1 MIRTVL
7 TFALTCCFVTNVW
20 AQLDEYCTVRYEGG
34 VTIQSPEQSYG
45 NTSVVVQPTV
55 LPAIQ
60 RTASTAIYEGPVVL
74 RHGTVDLRFYLRDG
88 PGPGCE
94 YMGST
99 SEDGRGMMRVEVD
112 ANGSAPV
119 ITVRLTA
126 DTKPREGL
134 IRKCSGELG
143 TTWYEHW
150 FYQYKASYGNGQDT
164 FRYSEFTPQGEWYH
178 RKEDMRTQYHDGTTI
193 WTVSSETT
201 VDVRIGASPR
211 IVLSPSRTIPLIPG
225 VAIPTTWRATLLYGH
240 DTTAIRSAVLIVRDK
255 QYPMTA
261 DDPQSFSIEDVDVAG
276 EATWQDTAVPVSV
289 RAEMNDSSI
298 LDDSYWISF
307 VRKPVW
313 LADDAVITRGDTESP
328 SYIRYDVERGIR
340 GGATSLAM
348 RKKTVAF
355 YDRGDVQPVLGA
367 ACGFGGDVMTGATS
381 GSFHNENGW
390 NGIGGQKEGIFTISM
405 NLPDRVEFH
414 VPVTT
419 LFRMEDRKLD
429 LSYFVDPSEG
439 TKATATVPRSLA
451 SLFGSLLD
459 SIEPMVTPAEMGMM
473 NDANID
479 TKYDATLRMM
489 AYFGR
494 TAIDTISPGDASTI
508 DLDYSLKANG
518 SIDVNDYVTVHAMT
532 GAAVRWAGIFGTDS
546 IRMDEVEGGS
556 DRSLI
561 VDVLG
566 ELTTVATESA
576 HVMAGLTPIV
586 QRPVRD
592 VMPAMLL
599 SENERL
605 MVAFRQRGSARP
617 VVSTA
622 PIGTRALTWAG
633 REEGSGKSVV
643 STAILTKSSSRIK
656 LLDIPST
663 AFVHRPSAAF
673 DGENRLMVVWESAPT
688 VPVSPKLADVKAF
701 LPSIGLRWA
710 VIDAEKQIIV
720 DSGAIDASSAVQPRL
735 HADADG
741 SVHAFWKTTGTT
753 SAIMHAVWNGSTW
766 STPRSVVTGV
776 ASLTSWNAAVKSAEQ
791 GIVAWI
797 ADGIAFSSVPNSGT
811 WSPGLNHGPA
821 RNVVPLLTE
830 DGRRNVVL
838 SASGRVIVADHDQPA
853 SMRQFGNDEL
863 GSAFV
868 HAQAQMN
875 GDVLMLGAMRGDG
888 FVVARHE
895 ETPST
900 TLILSDLLPP
910 VESYVRWGSIR
921 WADDGTIDYGMAT
934 VIDNTVAGDEAMILL
949 GRAYIGNTT
958 GVTDAGTRA
967 TSGGYDVRPG
977 HRLTFVRTAGTYEWY
992 DVMGRSAHR
1001 MDVADGTRAVCPGLT
1016 PGVYLVRGPG
1026 YNGSVLV
1033 R

>member
-1 MIRTVL
+1 MIKTLMTLV
-7 TFALTCCFVTNVW
+7 AVCCLVVG
-20 AQLDEYCTVRYEGG
+20 AHAEMDSVCTVRYEGG
-34 VTIQSPEQSYG
+34 VTIQLPEQNYG

-55 LPAIQ
+55 LPAIH

-74 RHGTVDLRFYLRDG
+74 RHGAVDLRFYLRDG

-99 SEDGRGMMRVEVD
+99 SEDGQGTMRVEVD
-112 ANGSAPV
+112 ASGSTPV

-134 IRKCSGELG
+134 IKKCSGELG

-164 FRYSEFTPQGEWYH
+164 FRYSEFTPQSDSYR

-193 WTVSSETT
+193 WTVTSETT
-201 VDVRIGASPR
+201 VDIRIGASPR
-211 IVLSPSRTIPLIPG
+211 IVLSPSWTIPLIPG

-261 DDPQSFSIEDVDVAG
+261 EGPQSFSIEDVDVAG

-298 LDDSYWISF
+298 LDDNYWIPF

-328 SYIRYDVERGIR
+328 SYIRYDVERGIL

-348 RKKTVAF
+348 MKKTVAF
-355 YDRGDVQPVLGA
+355 YDRGNVQPVLGA
-367 ACGFGGDVMTGATS
+367 ACGFGGDVMTGSTV
-381 GSFHNENGW
+381 GSFHNENEW
-390 NGIGGQKEGIFTISM
+390 NGIGGSKDGIFTIPM
-405 NLPDRVEFH
+405 NLPDRVDFH
-414 VPVTT
+414 MPIVT
-419 LFRMEDRKLD
+419 LFRMDGKALD
-429 LSYFVDPSEG
+429 IAYYADPSEG
-439 TKATATVPRSLA
+439 SKETANVQRTLG

-459 SIEPMVTPAEMGMM
+459 SVKPMMTPAEMEMLNGLVT
-473 NDANID
+473 DV
-479 TKYDATLRMM
+479 KYDAMLKMR
-489 AYFGR
+489 ARFER
-494 TAIDTISPGDASTI
+494 TAIDTLTLGGTAEF
-508 DLDYSLKANG
+508 DLMYTLKASG
-518 SIDVNDYVTVHAMT
+518 SIDVNDYVTLHTMTHADV
-532 GAAVRWAGIFGTDS
+532 AWKAGFGLDS
-546 IRMDEVEGGS
+546 IAPGDVEGGT
-556 DRSLI
+556 DRSLVI
-561 VDVLG
+561 EVLG
-566 ELTTVATESA
+566 ELTSVASESA
-576 HVMAGLTPIV
+576 HVQAGPTPIV

-592 VMPAMLL
+592 VIPAMLL

-622 PIGTRALTWAG
+622 PIGTRALVWAG
-633 REEGSGKSVV
+633 REEGSGKPVV
-643 STAILTKSSSRIK
+643 STAILTKSSSRVK

-720 DSGAIDASSAVQPRL
+720 DSGAIDASFAIQPRL

-741 SVHAFWKTTGTT
+741 SVHAFWKTTGAT

-766 STPRSVVTGV
+766 STSRSVVTGV
-776 ASLTSWNAAVKSAEQ
+776 ASLTSWNAAVRSADQ
-791 GIVAWI
+791 GIVTWV
-797 ADGIAFSSVPNSGT
+797 ADGVAFSSVPGSGT
-811 WSPGLNHGPA
+811 WSLRNHGPA
-821 RNVVPLLTE
+821 RSIVPLLTE

-838 SASGRVIVADHDQPA
+838 SASGRVTVVDHDQPA
-853 SMRQFGNDEL
+853 SVRQFGNDEL
-863 GSAFV
+863 GSAFE
-868 HAQAQMN
+868 HAQARMN

-895 ETPST
+895 EALST

-910 VESYVRWGSIR
+910 VDSYVRWGSIR

-934 VIDNTVAGDEAMILL
+934 VIDNTVTGDEAMVLL

-958 GVTDAGTRA
+958 SVTDAGAHSTN
-967 TSGGYDVRPG
+967 GGYDVRPG
-977 HRLTFVRTAGTYEWY
+977 RRLTFAATAGTYEWY
-992 DVMGRSAHR
+992 DVMGRRVHR
-1001 MDVADGTRAVCPGLT
+1001 MEVAEGASPVCPELAAGT
-1016 PGVYLVRGPG
+1016 YFVDGPG
-1026 YNGSVLV
+1026 YRGAVLV